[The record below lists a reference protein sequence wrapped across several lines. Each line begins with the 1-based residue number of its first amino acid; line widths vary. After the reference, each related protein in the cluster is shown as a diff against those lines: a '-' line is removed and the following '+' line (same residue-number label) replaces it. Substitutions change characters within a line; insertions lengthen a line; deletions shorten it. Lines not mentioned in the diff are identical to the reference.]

1 MIKLRIVKIVTN
13 LNPAATTVKLQIVA
27 SKIVISIWS
36 PYLPTSGGVVLNN
49 SDILR
54 ILGYSG
60 LEILGSATWL
70 YIIFFK
76 WMIYLERFYCF
87 LLFTSIQYHQSSIY

>member
-1 MIKLRIVKIVTN
+1 MIKLRIVKIATN

-27 SKIVISIWS
+27 SKIVISIWL

-54 ILGYSG
+54 ILGS
-60 LEILGSATWL
+60 
-70 YIIFFK
+70 
-76 WMIYLERFYCF
+76 
-87 LLFTSIQYHQSSIY
+87 